1 MQKQDTTTANKK
13 IDYLQKGVDNLL
25 CLVYNASRKV
35 KGKII
40 MSWKG
45 ENIHVV
51 FSVIVSAV
59 VSTTVSITIN
69 VLYSILR
76 RRD

>member
-35 KGKII
+35 KGK
-40 MSWKG
+40 KQR
-45 ENIHVV
+45 ERH
-51 FSVIVSAV
+51 
-59 VSTTVSITIN
+59 
-69 VLYSILR
+69 R
-76 RRD
+76 RNKQ